1 MKRKF
6 LVLLC
11 AISVIFSGCSIV
23 EEYGRGTLE
32 NKEIKKSDEMSP
44 ILDDE
49 DDMAKV
55 DVDETNVDTGAEVE
69 DSSDVS
75 TKETAK
81 VEAETPKKDE
91 TATNESK
98 EDKNSEVQPKKETEE
113 KKSED
118 SKKET
123 EEKKSEDSKKDSKSK
138 VEDKKPEDKKTDKK
152 SDEKK
157 NENKDTNKAVD
168 NKSDKKDETV
178 DIVSSKNDDT
188 PAEPV
193 QNEEPVKKESGD
205 YSSLSNEKAGW
216 WFNPKKAG
224 GNGKSTIPENTEN
237 LLNKYN
243 GIWQAKTDEK
253 VMYLTFDEGYEYN
266 NNTAKILDTLK
277 VKGVK
282 AAFFVTGAYVKSN
295 LDLVNRMANEG
306 HLVCNHSVN
315 HLNQVEAI
323 KNPKKLE
330 DDIVGLQTLYKEKT
344 GNNLASFLRPPEGV
358 YSERTLKFINDMGY
372 RPVFWSFAYKD
383 WLRDN
388 QPDKKFAIEKITG
401 QFHPGSV
408 LLLHAVS
415 DTNAEILGEI
425 IDQAVNMGYRFGS
438 LYEL

>member
-49 DDMAKV
+49 DDMAEAV
-55 DVDETNVDTGAEVE
+55 VDETNVDTGAEVD

-81 VEAETPKKDE
+81 VETETPKKDE
-91 TATNESK
+91 TATIESK
-98 EDKNSEVQPKKETEE
+98 EDKKSEVQPKKETEE

-118 SKKET
+118 SKSDDKSEV
-123 EEKKSEDSKKDSKSK
+123 ENKKSEDKKA
-138 VEDKKPEDKKTDKK
+138 DKK
-152 SDEKK
+152 SDEKN
-157 NENKDTNKAVD
+157 NENKDTNKAAD
-168 NKSDKKDETV
+168 KNEDKKESV

-224 GNGKSTIPENTEN
+224 GNGKSTIPEKTAN

-253 VMYLTFDEGYEYN
+253 VLYLTFDEGYEYN

-277 VKGVK
+277 AKGVK

-330 DDIVGLQTLYKEKT
+330 DDIAGLQTLYKEKT

>member
-44 ILDDE
+44 ILADE
-49 DDMAKV
+49 DDMAEA
-55 DVDETNVDTGAEVE
+55 DVDETNEDTVVE
-69 DSSDVS
+69 TDKSSDVS

-81 VEAETPKKDE
+81 AEAETPKKGE
-91 TATNESK
+91 IPTNESK
-98 EDKNSEVQPKKETEE
+98 ENKNSEVQPKKETEE

-118 SKKET
+118 SKSDE
-123 EEKKSEDSKKDSKSK
+123 KSE
-138 VEDKKPEDKKTDKK
+138 VEDKKPEEKKVDKK
-152 SDEKK
+152 SDEK
-157 NENKDTNKAVD
+157 NTENKDTNKAAD
-168 NKSDKKDETV
+168 KNADKKESV

-224 GNGKSTIPENTEN
+224 GNGKSTIPEKTAN

-277 VKGVK
+277 AKGVK

-330 DDIVGLQTLYKEKT
+330 DDIAGLQTLYKEKT

-415 DTNAEILGEI
+415 NTNAEILGEI
-425 IDQAVNMGYRFGS
+425 IDKAVNMGYRFRS

>member
-11 AISVIFSGCSIV
+11 AVSVIFSGCSIV

-44 ILDDE
+44 ILEDE
-49 DDMAKV
+49 NDVADA
-55 DVDETNVDTGAEVE
+55 DVDETNVDTGAEVD

-81 VEAETPKKDE
+81 AEAETPKKDE
-91 TATNESK
+91 TTTNESK
-98 EDKNSEVQPKKETEE
+98 EDKKSEVKPKKETEE

-118 SKKET
+118 SKSDD
-123 EEKKSEDSKKDSKSK
+123 KSE
-138 VEDKKPEDKKTDKK
+138 VENKKPEDKKADKK
-152 SDEKK
+152 SDEKN
-157 NENKDTNKAVD
+157 NENKDTNKAA
-168 NKSDKKDETV
+168 DKNADTKESV

-193 QNEEPVKKESGD
+193 KNEEPVKKESGD

-224 GNGKSTIPENTEN
+224 GNGKSTIPEKTAN

-277 VKGVK
+277 AKGVK

-330 DDIVGLQTLYKEKT
+330 DDIAGLQTLYKDKT

>member
-49 DDMAKV
+49 DDMAKA

-69 DSSDVS
+69 DSSDVKS
-75 TKETAK
+75 KETAK
-81 VEAETPKKDE
+81 AEAETPKKDE

-98 EDKNSEVQPKKETEE
+98 EDKKSEVQPKKEIEE

-118 SKKET
+118 SKSDD
-123 EEKKSEDSKKDSKSK
+123 KSE
-138 VEDKKPEDKKTDKK
+138 VENKKPEDKKADKK
-152 SDEKK
+152 SDEKN

-168 NKSDKKDETV
+168 KNADKKESV

-193 QNEEPVKKESGD
+193 KNEEPVKKESGD

-224 GNGKSTIPENTEN
+224 GNGKSTITEKTAN

-277 VKGVK
+277 AKGVK

-295 LDLVNRMANEG
+295 LDLVNRTENEG

-330 DDIVGLQTLYKEKT
+330 DDIAGLQNLYKEKT

>member
-44 ILDDE
+44 ILEDE
-49 DDMAKV
+49 DDMAET
-55 DVDETNVDTGAEVE
+55 DVDETNEDTGAEVD
-69 DSSDVS
+69 DSSDVKS
-75 TKETAK
+75 KETAK
-81 VEAETPKKDE
+81 AEVETPKKDE

-98 EDKNSEVQPKKETEE
+98 EDKKSEVQPKKEIEE

-118 SKKET
+118 SKSDDKSEV
-123 EEKKSEDSKKDSKSK
+123 ENKKSEDKKA
-138 VEDKKPEDKKTDKK
+138 DKK
-152 SDEKK
+152 SDEKN
-157 NENKDTNKAVD
+157 NENKDTNKAAD
-168 NKSDKKDETV
+168 KNADKKESV

-193 QNEEPVKKESGD
+193 KNEEPVKKESGD

-224 GNGKSTIPENTEN
+224 GNGKSTIPEKTAN

-277 VKGVK
+277 AKGVK

-330 DDIVGLQTLYKEKT
+330 DDIAGLQTLYKEKT

>member
-44 ILDDE
+44 ILADE
-49 DDMAKV
+49 NDAQNL
-55 DVDETNVDTGAEVE
+55 DETNEDTVVE
-69 DSSDVS
+69 ADNSSDVS
-75 TKETAK
+75 TKETVK
-81 VEAETPKKDE
+81 VETETPKKDE

-98 EDKNSEVQPKKETEE
+98 EDKKSEVQPKKETEE

-118 SKKET
+118 SKSDDKSEVENKKP
-123 EEKKSEDSKKDSKSK
+123 EEKKA
-138 VEDKKPEDKKTDKK
+138 DKK

-157 NENKDTNKAVD
+157 NENKDTNKAAD
-168 NKSDKKDETV
+168 KNADKKESV

-188 PAEPV
+188 PAEPI

-224 GNGKSTIPENTEN
+224 GNGKSTIPEKTAN

-277 VKGVK
+277 AKGVK

-330 DDIVGLQTLYKEKT
+330 DDIAGLQTLYKEKT

>member
-11 AISVIFSGCSIV
+11 TISVIFSGCSIV

-32 NKEIKKSDEMSP
+32 NKEIKKADEMSP

-49 DDMAKV
+49 NDVTDGEANDESNV
-55 DVDETNVDTGAEVE
+55 DTNVDSNS
-69 DSSDVS
+69 DS
-75 TKETAK
+75 KETAK
-81 VEAETPKKDE
+81 ADVETPKKDE
-91 TATNESK
+91 TTTNESK
-98 EDKNSEVQPKKETEE
+98 EDKKSEVQT
-113 KKSED
+113 
-118 SKKET
+118 KKET
-123 EEKKSEDSKKDSKSK
+123 EEKKSEDSKKDEKSD
-138 VEDKKPEDKKTDKK
+138 VEDKKTDDKKTDKK

-157 NENKDTNKAVD
+157 NENKDTNKAAD
-168 NKSDKKDETV
+168 KNEDKKDETV
-178 DIVSSKNDDT
+178 DLVSSKKDDT

-193 QNEEPVKKESGD
+193 KNEEPVKKESGD
-205 YSSLSNEKAGW
+205 YASLSNEKAGW

-224 GNGKSTIPENTEN
+224 GNGKSTIPEKTSN

-253 VMYLTFDEGYEYN
+253 VLYLTFDEGYEYN
-266 NNTAKILDTLK
+266 NTAKILDTLK
-277 VKGVK
+277 AKGVK
-282 AAFFVTGAYVKSN
+282 AAFFVTGAYIKSN

-315 HLNQVEAI
+315 HLNQVDAI

-330 DDIVGLQTLYKEKT
+330 DDITGLQTLYKEKT
-344 GNNLASFLRPPEGV
+344 GNNLASFMRPPEGV

-415 DTNAEILGEI
+415 NTNAEILGEI
-425 IDQAVNMGYRFGS
+425 IDKAVNMGYRFGS

>member
-32 NKEIKKSDEMSP
+32 NKEIKKSDEMLP

-49 DDMAKV
+49 DDMAEA
-55 DVDETNVDTGAEVE
+55 DVDETNEDTGAEVD

-81 VEAETPKKDE
+81 VETETPKKDE
-91 TATNESK
+91 TTTNESK
-98 EDKNSEVQPKKETEE
+98 EDKKSEVQPKKETEE
-113 KKSED
+113 KKTED
-118 SKKET
+118 SKSDD
-123 EEKKSEDSKKDSKSK
+123 KSE
-138 VEDKKPEDKKTDKK
+138 VENKKPEDKKADKK
-152 SDEKK
+152 SDEKN
-157 NENKDTNKAVD
+157 NEKKDTNKAA
-168 NKSDKKDETV
+168 DKNADTKESV

-193 QNEEPVKKESGD
+193 KNEEPVKKESGD

-224 GNGKSTIPENTEN
+224 GNGKSTIPEKTAN

-277 VKGVK
+277 AKGVK

-330 DDIVGLQTLYKEKT
+330 DDIAGLQTLYKEKT

>member
-49 DDMAKV
+49 DDMAEV
-55 DVDETNVDTGAEVE
+55 DVDETNEDTGTEVD

-81 VEAETPKKDE
+81 AEVKTPKKEE
-91 TATNESK
+91 TGTNESK
-98 EDKNSEVQPKKETEE
+98 VDKKSEVQPKKETEE

-118 SKKET
+118 SKSDDKSEVENKKP
-123 EEKKSEDSKKDSKSK
+123 EEKKA
-138 VEDKKPEDKKTDKK
+138 DKK
-152 SDEKK
+152 SDEKN
-157 NENKDTNKAVD
+157 NENKDTNKAAD
-168 NKSDKKDETV
+168 KNADKKESI

-193 QNEEPVKKESGD
+193 KNEEPVKKESRD

-224 GNGKSTIPENTEN
+224 GNGKSTIPEKTAN

-277 VKGVK
+277 AKGVK

-330 DDIVGLQTLYKEKT
+330 DDIAGLQTLYKEKT

>member
-44 ILDDE
+44 ILEDE
-49 DDMAKV
+49 NDVADA
-55 DVDETNVDTGAEVE
+55 DVDETNVDTGAEVD

-81 VEAETPKKDE
+81 VETETPKKDE
-91 TATNESK
+91 TTTNESK
-98 EDKNSEVQPKKETEE
+98 EDKKSEFQPKKETEE

-118 SKKET
+118 SKSDD
-123 EEKKSEDSKKDSKSK
+123 KSEVK
-138 VEDKKPEDKKTDKK
+138 DKKPEDKKADKK
-152 SDEKK
+152 SDEKN
-157 NENKDTNKAVD
+157 NENKDTNKAA
-168 NKSDKKDETV
+168 DKNADTKESV

-224 GNGKSTIPENTEN
+224 GNGKSTIPEKTAN

-277 VKGVK
+277 AKGVK

-330 DDIVGLQTLYKEKT
+330 DDIAGLQTLYKEKT

>member
-44 ILDDE
+44 ILEDE
-49 DDMAKV
+49 DDAQN
-55 DVDETNVDTGAEVE
+55 VDETNEDTVVE
-69 DSSDVS
+69 ADNSSDVS

-81 VEAETPKKDE
+81 AEAETPKKDE
-91 TATNESK
+91 TTTKESK
-98 EDKNSEVQPKKETEE
+98 EDKKSEVQPKKETEE

-118 SKKET
+118 SKKDD
-123 EEKKSEDSKKDSKSK
+123 KSE
-138 VEDKKPEDKKTDKK
+138 VENKKPEDKKADKK

-157 NENKDTNKAVD
+157 NEDKDTNKAAD
-168 NKSDKKDETV
+168 KNADKKESV

-193 QNEEPVKKESGD
+193 KNEEPVKKESGD

-224 GNGKSTIPENTEN
+224 GNGKSTIPEKTAN

-277 VKGVK
+277 AKGVK

-330 DDIVGLQTLYKEKT
+330 DDIAGLQTLYKEKT

-415 DTNAEILGEI
+415 DTNSEILGEI

>member
-11 AISVIFSGCSIV
+11 TISVIFSGCSIV

-44 ILDDE
+44 ILEDE
-49 DDMAKV
+49 NDVADA
-55 DVDETNVDTGAEVE
+55 DVDETNVDTGAEVD
-69 DSSDVS
+69 DSSYVS

-81 VEAETPKKDE
+81 AEAETPKKDE

-98 EDKNSEVQPKKETEE
+98 EDKKSEVKPKKETEE

-118 SKKET
+118 SKSDD
-123 EEKKSEDSKKDSKSK
+123 KSE
-138 VEDKKPEDKKTDKK
+138 VENKKPEDKKADKK

-168 NKSDKKDETV
+168 KNADKKESV

-224 GNGKSTIPENTEN
+224 GNGKSTIPEKTAN

-277 VKGVK
+277 AKGVK

-330 DDIVGLQTLYKEKT
+330 DDIAGLQTLYKEKT

>member
-44 ILDDE
+44 ILADE
-49 DDMAKV
+49 DDMAKA
-55 DVDETNVDTGAEVE
+55 DVDETNEDTVVE
-69 DSSDVS
+69 TDKSSDVS

-81 VEAETPKKDE
+81 AEAETPKKGE

-98 EDKNSEVQPKKETEE
+98 EDKKSEVQPKKETEE

-118 SKKET
+118 SKSDD
-123 EEKKSEDSKKDSKSK
+123 KSE
-138 VEDKKPEDKKTDKK
+138 VEDKKPEEKKADKK
-152 SDEKK
+152 SDEK
-157 NENKDTNKAVD
+157 NTENKDTNKAAD
-168 NKSDKKDETV
+168 KNADKKESV

-224 GNGKSTIPENTEN
+224 GNGKSTIPEKTAN

-277 VKGVK
+277 AKGVK

-330 DDIVGLQTLYKEKT
+330 DDIAGLQNLYKEKT

-358 YSERTLKFINDMGY
+358 YSERTLKFINNMGY

-425 IDQAVNMGYRFGS
+425 IDRAVNMGYRFGS

>member
-44 ILDDE
+44 ILEDE
-49 DDMAKV
+49 NDMAEA
-55 DVDETNVDTGAEVE
+55 DVDETNEDTVVE
-69 DSSDVS
+69 ADNSSDVS

-81 VEAETPKKDE
+81 VEAETPKKEE

-98 EDKNSEVQPKKETEE
+98 EDKKSEVQLKKETEE

-118 SKKET
+118 SKSDD
-123 EEKKSEDSKKDSKSK
+123 KSEI
-138 VEDKKPEDKKTDKK
+138 ENKKPEDKKADKK

-157 NENKDTNKAVD
+157 NENKDTNKAA
-168 NKSDKKDETV
+168 DKNVYKKESI

-193 QNEEPVKKESGD
+193 KNEEPVKKESGN

-224 GNGKSTIPENTEN
+224 GNGKSTIPEKTAN

-277 VKGVK
+277 AKGVK

-330 DDIVGLQTLYKEKT
+330 DDIAGLQTLYKEKT

>member
-44 ILDDE
+44 ILEDE
-49 DDMAKV
+49 NDVADA
-55 DVDETNVDTGAEVE
+55 DVDETNVDTGAEVD

-81 VEAETPKKDE
+81 AEAETPKKDE

-98 EDKNSEVQPKKETEE
+98 EDKKSEVQPKKETEE

-118 SKKET
+118 SKSDDKSEV
-123 EEKKSEDSKKDSKSK
+123 ENKKSEDKKA
-138 VEDKKPEDKKTDKK
+138 DKK
-152 SDEKK
+152 SDEKN
-157 NENKDTNKAVD
+157 NENKDTNKAAD
-168 NKSDKKDETV
+168 KNADKKESV

-224 GNGKSTIPENTEN
+224 GNGKSTIPEKTAN

-277 VKGVK
+277 AKGVK

-330 DDIVGLQTLYKEKT
+330 DDIAGLQTLYKEKT

>member
-44 ILDDE
+44 ILADE
-49 DDMAKV
+49 DDMAEA
-55 DVDETNVDTGAEVE
+55 DVDETNVDTGAEVD

-81 VEAETPKKDE
+81 VETETPKKDE
-91 TATNESK
+91 TATIESK
-98 EDKNSEVQPKKETEE
+98 EDKKSEVQPKKETEE

-118 SKKET
+118 SKSDDKSEV
-123 EEKKSEDSKKDSKSK
+123 ENKKSEDKKA
-138 VEDKKPEDKKTDKK
+138 DKK
-152 SDEKK
+152 SDEKN
-157 NENKDTNKAVD
+157 NENKDTNKAA
-168 NKSDKKDETV
+168 DKNADTKESV

-193 QNEEPVKKESGD
+193 KNEEPVKKESGD

-224 GNGKSTIPENTEN
+224 GNGKSTIPEKTAN

-277 VKGVK
+277 AKGVK

-330 DDIVGLQTLYKEKT
+330 DDIAGLQTLYKEKT

>member
-49 DDMAKV
+49 DDMAKA

-69 DSSDVS
+69 DSSDVKS
-75 TKETAK
+75 KETAK
-81 VEAETPKKDE
+81 AEAETPKKDE
-91 TATNESK
+91 TAKNESK
-98 EDKNSEVQPKKETEE
+98 EDKKSEVQPKKENEE

-118 SKKET
+118 SKSDDKSEV
-123 EEKKSEDSKKDSKSK
+123 ENKKSEDKKA
-138 VEDKKPEDKKTDKK
+138 DKK
-152 SDEKK
+152 SDEKN
-157 NENKDTNKAVD
+157 NENKDTNKAA
-168 NKSDKKDETV
+168 DKNADTKESV

-224 GNGKSTIPENTEN
+224 GNGKSTIPEKTAN

-253 VMYLTFDEGYEYN
+253 VLYLTFDEGYEYN

-277 VKGVK
+277 AKGVK

-330 DDIVGLQTLYKEKT
+330 DDIAGLQNLYKEKT

>member
-44 ILDDE
+44 ILADE
-49 DDMAKV
+49 DDMAEA
-55 DVDETNVDTGAEVE
+55 DVDETNVDTGAEVD

-81 VEAETPKKDE
+81 AEAETPKKDE
-91 TATNESK
+91 TTTNESK
-98 EDKNSEVQPKKETEE
+98 EDKKSEVKPKKETEE

-118 SKKET
+118 SKSDD
-123 EEKKSEDSKKDSKSK
+123 KSE
-138 VEDKKPEDKKTDKK
+138 VEDKKPEDKKADKK

-168 NKSDKKDETV
+168 KNADTKESV

-193 QNEEPVKKESGD
+193 KNEEPVKKESGD

-224 GNGKSTIPENTEN
+224 GNGKSTIPEKTAN

-277 VKGVK
+277 AKGVK

-330 DDIVGLQTLYKEKT
+330 DDIAGLQNLYKEKT

-408 LLLHAVS
+408 ILLHAVS

>member
-49 DDMAKV
+49 DDMAKA
-55 DVDETNVDTGAEVE
+55 DVDETNEETVVE
-69 DSSDVS
+69 AANSSDVS

-81 VEAETPKKDE
+81 AEAETPKKDE

-98 EDKNSEVQPKKETEE
+98 EDKKSEVQPKKEIEE

-118 SKKET
+118 SKSDD
-123 EEKKSEDSKKDSKSK
+123 KSE
-138 VEDKKPEDKKTDKK
+138 VENKKPEDKKADKK
-152 SDEKK
+152 SDEKN

-168 NKSDKKDETV
+168 KNADKKESV

-224 GNGKSTIPENTEN
+224 GNGKSTIPEKTAN

-277 VKGVK
+277 AKGVK

-330 DDIVGLQTLYKEKT
+330 DDVAGLQTLYKEKT

-388 QPDKKFAIEKITG
+388 QPDKKFATQKITG

-425 IDQAVNMGYRFGS
+425 IDKAVNMGYRLGS

>member
-44 ILDDE
+44 ILADE
-49 DDMAKV
+49 DDMAEA
-55 DVDETNVDTGAEVE
+55 DVDETNVDTGAEVD

-81 VEAETPKKDE
+81 AEAETPKKDE

-98 EDKNSEVQPKKETEE
+98 EDKNSEVQTKKETEE

-123 EEKKSEDSKKDSKSK
+123 EEKKSEDSKSDDKSEVENK
-138 VEDKKPEDKKTDKK
+138 KSEDKIADKK
-152 SDEKK
+152 SDEKN

-168 NKSDKKDETV
+168 KNADKKESV

-224 GNGKSTIPENTEN
+224 GNGKSTIPEKTAN

-253 VMYLTFDEGYEYN
+253 VLYLTFDEGYEYN

-277 VKGVK
+277 AKGVK

-330 DDIVGLQTLYKEKT
+330 DDIAGLQNLYKEKT
-344 GNNLASFLRPPEGV
+344 GNNLASFFRPPEGV

>member
-32 NKEIKKSDEMSP
+32 NKEIKKSDDMSP
-44 ILDDE
+44 ILADE
-49 DDMAKV
+49 DDMAEA
-55 DVDETNVDTGAEVE
+55 DVDETNVDTGAEVD
-69 DSSDVS
+69 DSSDVKS
-75 TKETAK
+75 KETAK
-81 VEAETPKKDE
+81 AEAETPKKDE
-91 TATNESK
+91 TAKNESK
-98 EDKNSEVQPKKETEE
+98 EDKKSEVKPKKETEE

-118 SKKET
+118 SKSDDKSEV
-123 EEKKSEDSKKDSKSK
+123 ENKKSEDKKA
-138 VEDKKPEDKKTDKK
+138 DKK
-152 SDEKK
+152 SDEKN

-168 NKSDKKDETV
+168 KNADKKESV

-193 QNEEPVKKESGD
+193 KNEEPVKKESGD

-224 GNGKSTIPENTEN
+224 GNGKSTIPEKTAN

-277 VKGVK
+277 AKGVK
-282 AAFFVTGAYVKSN
+282 AAFFVTGAYIKSN

-323 KNPKKLE
+323 ENPKKLE
-330 DDIVGLQTLYKEKT
+330 DDIAGLQNLYKEKT

>member
-44 ILDDE
+44 ILADE
-49 DDMAKV
+49 DDMAEA
-55 DVDETNVDTGAEVE
+55 DVDETNEDTGAEVD

-81 VEAETPKKDE
+81 AEAETPKKDE
-91 TATNESK
+91 TTTNESK
-98 EDKNSEVQPKKETEE
+98 EDKKSEVQPKKETEE

-118 SKKET
+118 SKSDDKSEVENKKP
-123 EEKKSEDSKKDSKSK
+123 EEKKA
-138 VEDKKPEDKKTDKK
+138 DKK
-152 SDEKK
+152 SDEKN
-157 NENKDTNKAVD
+157 NENKDTNKAAD
-168 NKSDKKDETV
+168 KNTDKKESV

-224 GNGKSTIPENTEN
+224 GNGKSTIPEKTAN

-277 VKGVK
+277 AKGVK

-330 DDIVGLQTLYKEKT
+330 DDIAGLQNLYKEKT

-415 DTNAEILGEI
+415 DTNAEILGDI

>member
-49 DDMAKV
+49 DDMAKA
-55 DVDETNVDTGAEVE
+55 DVDETNVDTVVE
-69 DSSDVS
+69 ADKSSDVS

-81 VEAETPKKDE
+81 VEVETPKKEE
-91 TATNESK
+91 TTTNESK
-98 EDKNSEVQPKKETEE
+98 EDKKSEVKPKKETEE

-118 SKKET
+118 SKSDD
-123 EEKKSEDSKKDSKSK
+123 KSE
-138 VEDKKPEDKKTDKK
+138 VEDKKPEDKKADKK

-157 NENKDTNKAVD
+157 NENKDTNKAAD
-168 NKSDKKDETV
+168 KNADKKESV

-188 PAEPV
+188 PAEPI

-224 GNGKSTIPENTEN
+224 GNGKSTIPEKTAN

-277 VKGVK
+277 AKGVK

-330 DDIVGLQTLYKEKT
+330 DDIAGLQTLYKEKT

-425 IDQAVNMGYRFGS
+425 IDQVVNMGYRFGS

>member
-44 ILDDE
+44 ILADE
-49 DDMAKV
+49 DDMAEA
-55 DVDETNVDTGAEVE
+55 DVDETNVDTGAEVD

-81 VEAETPKKDE
+81 VETETPKKDE
-91 TATNESK
+91 TATIESK
-98 EDKNSEVQPKKETEE
+98 EDKKSEVQPKKETEE

-118 SKKET
+118 SKSDDKSEI
-123 EEKKSEDSKKDSKSK
+123 EDKKSEDKKA
-138 VEDKKPEDKKTDKK
+138 DKK

-157 NENKDTNKAVD
+157 NENKDTNKAA
-168 NKSDKKDETV
+168 DKNADTKESV

-193 QNEEPVKKESGD
+193 KNEEPVKKESGD

-224 GNGKSTIPENTEN
+224 GNGKSTIPEKTAN

-277 VKGVK
+277 AKGVK

-330 DDIVGLQTLYKEKT
+330 DDIAGLQTLYKEKT

>member
-32 NKEIKKSDEMSP
+32 NKEIKKSDDMSP
-44 ILDDE
+44 ILADE
-49 DDMAKV
+49 DDAQN
-55 DVDETNVDTGAEVE
+55 VDETNEDTVVE
-69 DSSDVS
+69 ADNSSDVS

-81 VEAETPKKDE
+81 AEAETPKKDE
-91 TATNESK
+91 TTTKESK
-98 EDKNSEVQPKKETEE
+98 EDKKSEVQPKKETEE

-118 SKKET
+118 SKSDDKSEV
-123 EEKKSEDSKKDSKSK
+123 ENKKSEDKKA
-138 VEDKKPEDKKTDKK
+138 DKK
-152 SDEKK
+152 SDEKN
-157 NENKDTNKAVD
+157 NETKDTNKATD
-168 NKSDKKDETV
+168 NKTEKKESV

-193 QNEEPVKKESGD
+193 KNEEPVKKESGD

-224 GNGKSTIPENTEN
+224 GNVKSTIPEKTAN

-277 VKGVK
+277 AKGVK

-330 DDIVGLQTLYKEKT
+330 DDIAGLQTLYKEKT

-401 QFHPGSV
+401 QIHPGSV

>member
-32 NKEIKKSDEMSP
+32 NKEIKKSDEISP
-44 ILDDE
+44 ILEDE
-49 DDMAKV
+49 NDVADA
-55 DVDETNVDTGAEVE
+55 DVDETNEDTVVE
-69 DSSDVS
+69 ADNSSDVS
-75 TKETAK
+75 EKETAK
-81 VEAETPKKDE
+81 AEAETPKKDE

-98 EDKNSEVQPKKETEE
+98 EDKKSEVQPKKETEK

-118 SKKET
+118 LKSDD
-123 EEKKSEDSKKDSKSK
+123 KSE
-138 VEDKKPEDKKTDKK
+138 VENKKPEDKKADKK
-152 SDEKK
+152 SDEK
-157 NENKDTNKAVD
+157 NTENKDTNKAAD
-168 NKSDKKDETV
+168 KNADKKESI

-193 QNEEPVKKESGD
+193 KNEEPVKKESGD

-224 GNGKSTIPENTEN
+224 GNGKSTIPEKTAN

-277 VKGVK
+277 AKGVK

-330 DDIVGLQTLYKEKT
+330 DDIAGLQTLYKEKT

>member
-44 ILDDE
+44 ILADE
-49 DDMAKV
+49 DDMAEA
-55 DVDETNVDTGAEVE
+55 DVDETNVDTVVE
-69 DSSDVS
+69 ADNSSDVS

-81 VEAETPKKDE
+81 AEAETLKKDE

-98 EDKNSEVQPKKETEE
+98 EDKKSEFQPKKETEE

-118 SKKET
+118 SKSDD
-123 EEKKSEDSKKDSKSK
+123 KSEVK
-138 VEDKKPEDKKTDKK
+138 DKKPEDKKADKK

-168 NKSDKKDETV
+168 KNADTKESV

-224 GNGKSTIPENTEN
+224 GNGKSTIPEKTAN

-277 VKGVK
+277 AKGVK

-330 DDIVGLQTLYKEKT
+330 DDIAGLQTLYKEKT

>member
-49 DDMAKV
+49 DDMAEA
-55 DVDETNVDTGAEVE
+55 DVDETNVDTGAEVD

-81 VEAETPKKDE
+81 AEAETPKKDE

-98 EDKNSEVQPKKETEE
+98 EDKKSEVQPKKETEE

-118 SKKET
+118 SKSDD
-123 EEKKSEDSKKDSKSK
+123 KSEI
-138 VEDKKPEDKKTDKK
+138 EDKKPEDKKADKK

-157 NENKDTNKAVD
+157 NENKDTNKAA
-168 NKSDKKDETV
+168 DKNADKTESV

-193 QNEEPVKKESGD
+193 KNEEPVKKESGD

-224 GNGKSTIPENTEN
+224 GNGKSTIPEKTAN

-277 VKGVK
+277 AKGVK
-282 AAFFVTGAYVKSN
+282 AAFFVTGAYIKSN

-315 HLNQVEAI
+315 HLNQVDAI

-330 DDIVGLQTLYKEKT
+330 DDIAGLQTLYKEKT

>member
-44 ILDDE
+44 ILADE
-49 DDMAKV
+49 DDMAEA
-55 DVDETNVDTGAEVE
+55 DVDETNGDTVVE
-69 DSSDVS
+69 ADNSSDVS

-81 VEAETPKKDE
+81 AEAETPKKDE

-98 EDKNSEVQPKKETEE
+98 EDKKSEVKPKKENEE

-118 SKKET
+118 SKSDD
-123 EEKKSEDSKKDSKSK
+123 KSE
-138 VEDKKPEDKKTDKK
+138 VENKKPEDKKADKK

-168 NKSDKKDETV
+168 KNADTKESV

-224 GNGKSTIPENTEN
+224 GNGKSTIPEKTAN

-277 VKGVK
+277 AKGVK

-330 DDIVGLQTLYKEKT
+330 DDIAGLQTLYKEKT

>member
-11 AISVIFSGCSIV
+11 TISVIFSGCSIV

-32 NKEIKKSDEMSP
+32 NKEIKKADEMSP

-49 DDMAKV
+49 NDVTDGEANDESNV
-55 DVDETNVDTGAEVE
+55 DTNVDSNA
-69 DSSDVS
+69 DSNSDS
-75 TKETAK
+75 KETVK
-81 VEAETPKKDE
+81 TDTKKDKS
-91 TATNESK
+91 TTTDESK
-98 EDKNSEVQPKKETEE
+98 ENKNSEVQT
-113 KKSED
+113 
-118 SKKET
+118 KKET
-123 EEKKSEDSKKDSKSK
+123 EEKKSEDSKKDEKSD
-138 VEDKKPEDKKTDKK
+138 VEDKKTDDKTTDKK
-152 SDEKK
+152 ADEKK

-168 NKSDKKDETV
+168 KNEDKKDETV
-178 DIVSSKNDDT
+178 DLVSSKKDDT

-193 QNEEPVKKESGD
+193 KNEEPVKKESGD
-205 YSSLSNEKAGW
+205 YASLSNEKAGW

-224 GNGKSTIPENTEN
+224 GNGKSTIPEKTAN

-253 VMYLTFDEGYEYN
+253 VLYLTFDEGYEYN

-277 VKGVK
+277 AKGVK

-315 HLNQVEAI
+315 HLNQVDAI

-330 DDIVGLQTLYKEKT
+330 NDIAGLQTLYKEKT
-344 GNNLASFLRPPEGV
+344 GNNLASFMRPPEGV

-415 DTNAEILGEI
+415 NTNAEILGEI
-425 IDQAVNMGYRFGS
+425 IDKAVNMGYRFGS

>member
-44 ILDDE
+44 ILADE
-49 DDMAKV
+49 DDMAEA

-69 DSSDVS
+69 DSSDVKS
-75 TKETAK
+75 KETAK
-81 VEAETPKKDE
+81 AEAETPKKDE

-98 EDKNSEVQPKKETEE
+98 EDKKSEVQPKKETEE

-118 SKKET
+118 SKSDDKSEVENKKP
-123 EEKKSEDSKKDSKSK
+123 EEKKA
-138 VEDKKPEDKKTDKK
+138 DKK

-168 NKSDKKDETV
+168 KNADTKESV

-193 QNEEPVKKESGD
+193 KNEEPVKKESGD

-224 GNGKSTIPENTEN
+224 GNGKSTIPEKTAN

-277 VKGVK
+277 AKGVK

-330 DDIVGLQTLYKEKT
+330 DDIAGLQTLYKEKT

-415 DTNAEILGEI
+415 DTNAEILGDI

>member
-49 DDMAKV
+49 DDMAEA

-69 DSSDVS
+69 DSSDVKS
-75 TKETAK
+75 KETAK
-81 VEAETPKKDE
+81 AEAETPKKDE

-118 SKKET
+118 SKSDDKSEV
-123 EEKKSEDSKKDSKSK
+123 ENKKSEDKKA
-138 VEDKKPEDKKTDKK
+138 DKK
-152 SDEKK
+152 SDEKN
-157 NENKDTNKAVD
+157 NENKDTNKAA
-168 NKSDKKDETV
+168 DKNADTKESV

-193 QNEEPVKKESGD
+193 KNEEPVKKESGD

-224 GNGKSTIPENTEN
+224 GNGKSTIPEKTAN

-277 VKGVK
+277 AKGVK

-315 HLNQVEAI
+315 HLNQVDAI

-330 DDIVGLQTLYKEKT
+330 DDIAGLQTLYKEKT

-415 DTNAEILGEI
+415 DTNAEILGDI

>member
-44 ILDDE
+44 ILEDE
-49 DDMAKV
+49 DDMAKA
-55 DVDETNVDTGAEVE
+55 DVDETNVDTVFEA
-69 DSSDVS
+69 DNSSDVS

-81 VEAETPKKDE
+81 AEAETPKKDE
-91 TATNESK
+91 TPTNESK
-98 EDKNSEVQPKKETEE
+98 ENKNSEVKPKKETEE

-118 SKKET
+118 SKSD
-123 EEKKSEDSKKDSKSK
+123 EKSD
-138 VEDKKPEDKKTDKK
+138 VENKKPEDKKADKK

-157 NENKDTNKAVD
+157 NENKDTNKAA
-168 NKSDKKDETV
+168 DKKTEKKDAV

-193 QNEEPVKKESGD
+193 KNEEPVKKESGD

-224 GNGKSTIPENTEN
+224 GNGKSTIPEKTAN

-277 VKGVK
+277 AKGVK

-330 DDIVGLQTLYKEKT
+330 DDIAGLQTLYKEKT

>member
-44 ILDDE
+44 ILADE
-49 DDMAKV
+49 DDMAEA

-69 DSSDVS
+69 DSSDVKS
-75 TKETAK
+75 KETAK
-81 VEAETPKKDE
+81 AEAETPKKDE
-91 TATNESK
+91 TTTNESK
-98 EDKNSEVQPKKETEE
+98 EDKKSEFQPKKETEE

-118 SKKET
+118 SKSDD
-123 EEKKSEDSKKDSKSK
+123 KSEVK
-138 VEDKKPEDKKTDKK
+138 DKKPEDKKADKK
-152 SDEKK
+152 SDEKN
-157 NENKDTNKAVD
+157 NENKDTNKAAD
-168 NKSDKKDETV
+168 KNADKKESV

-193 QNEEPVKKESGD
+193 KNEEPVKKESGD

-224 GNGKSTIPENTEN
+224 GNGKSTIPEKTAN

-277 VKGVK
+277 AKGVK
-282 AAFFVTGAYVKSN
+282 AAFFVTGAYIKSN

-323 KNPKKLE
+323 KNLKKLE
-330 DDIVGLQTLYKEKT
+330 DDIAGLQTLYKEKT

>member
-44 ILDDE
+44 ILEDE
-49 DDMAKV
+49 DDMAKA
-55 DVDETNVDTGAEVE
+55 DVDETNVDTVFEA
-69 DSSDVS
+69 DNSSDVS

-81 VEAETPKKDE
+81 SEAETPKKEE

-98 EDKNSEVQPKKETEE
+98 ENKNSEVQPKKETEE

-118 SKKET
+118 SKKDD
-123 EEKKSEDSKKDSKSK
+123 KSE
-138 VEDKKPEDKKTDKK
+138 VENKKPEEEKADKK

-157 NENKDTNKAVD
+157 NENKDTNKAA
-168 NKSDKKDETV
+168 DKNADTKESI

-224 GNGKSTIPENTEN
+224 GNGKSTIPEKTAN

-277 VKGVK
+277 AKGVK

-330 DDIVGLQTLYKEKT
+330 DDIAGLQTLYKEKT

>member
-44 ILDDE
+44 ILADE
-49 DDMAKV
+49 DDMAEA
-55 DVDETNVDTGAEVE
+55 DVDETNVDTGAEVD

-81 VEAETPKKDE
+81 AEAETPKKDE
-91 TATNESK
+91 TTTNESK
-98 EDKNSEVQPKKETEE
+98 EDKKSEVKPKKETEE

-118 SKKET
+118 SKSDD
-123 EEKKSEDSKKDSKSK
+123 KSE
-138 VEDKKPEDKKTDKK
+138 VEDKKPEDKKADKK
-152 SDEKK
+152 SDEKN
-157 NENKDTNKAVD
+157 NENKDTNKAAD
-168 NKSDKKDETV
+168 KNADKKESV

-193 QNEEPVKKESGD
+193 KNEEPVKKESGD

-224 GNGKSTIPENTEN
+224 GNGKSTIPEKTAN

-277 VKGVK
+277 AKGVK

-330 DDIVGLQTLYKEKT
+330 DDIAGLQNLYKEKT

>member
-44 ILDDE
+44 ILADE
-49 DDMAKV
+49 DDMVEA
-55 DVDETNVDTGAEVE
+55 DVDETNVDTGAEVD

-81 VEAETPKKDE
+81 AEAETPKKDE
-91 TATNESK
+91 TTTNESK
-98 EDKNSEVQPKKETEE
+98 EDKKSEVKPKKETEE

-118 SKKET
+118 SKSDD
-123 EEKKSEDSKKDSKSK
+123 KSE
-138 VEDKKPEDKKTDKK
+138 VEDKKPEDKKADKK
-152 SDEKK
+152 SDEKN
-157 NENKDTNKAVD
+157 NENKDTNKAAD
-168 NKSDKKDETV
+168 KNEDKKESV

-193 QNEEPVKKESGD
+193 KNEEPVKKESGD

-224 GNGKSTIPENTEN
+224 GNGKSTIPEKTAN

-277 VKGVK
+277 AKGVK

-330 DDIVGLQTLYKEKT
+330 DDIAGLQNLYKEKT

>member
-44 ILDDE
+44 ILEDE
-49 DDMAKV
+49 DDMAEA
-55 DVDETNVDTGAEVE
+55 DVDETNEDTVVE
-69 DSSDVS
+69 TDNSSDVS

-81 VEAETPKKDE
+81 AEVETPKKDE
-91 TATNESK
+91 IPTNESK
-98 EDKNSEVQPKKETEE
+98 ENKNSEVQPKKETEE
-113 KKSED
+113 KKTED
-118 SKKET
+118 SKSDD
-123 EEKKSEDSKKDSKSK
+123 KSE
-138 VEDKKPEDKKTDKK
+138 VENKKPEDKKADKK

-157 NENKDTNKAVD
+157 NENKDTNKAAD
-168 NKSDKKDETV
+168 KNADKKESV

-193 QNEEPVKKESGD
+193 KNEEPVKKESGD

-224 GNGKSTIPENTEN
+224 GNGKSTIPEKTAN

-277 VKGVK
+277 AKGVK

-330 DDIVGLQTLYKEKT
+330 DDIAGLQTLYKEKT

-358 YSERTLKFINDMGY
+358 YSERTLKFINDRGY

>member
-49 DDMAKV
+49 DDAQN
-55 DVDETNVDTGAEVE
+55 VDETNEDTVVE
-69 DSSDVS
+69 ADNSSDVS

-81 VEAETPKKDE
+81 AEAETPKKDE
-91 TATNESK
+91 TTTKESK
-98 EDKNSEVQPKKETEE
+98 EDKKSEVQPKKETEE

-123 EEKKSEDSKKDSKSK
+123 EEKKSEDSKKDDKSE
-138 VEDKKPEDKKTDKK
+138 VENKKSEDKKTDKK
-152 SDEKK
+152 SDEKN
-157 NENKDTNKAVD
+157 NENKDTNKAA
-168 NKSDKKDETV
+168 DKNADTKESV

-224 GNGKSTIPENTEN
+224 GNGKSTIPEKTAN

-277 VKGVK
+277 AKGVK

-323 KNPKKLE
+323 KNLKKLE
-330 DDIVGLQTLYKEKT
+330 DDIAGLQTLYKEKT

-425 IDQAVNMGYRFGS
+425 IDKAVNMGYRFGS

>member
-11 AISVIFSGCSIV
+11 ALSVIFSGCSIV

-49 DDMAKV
+49 DDMAEA
-55 DVDETNVDTGAEVE
+55 DMDETNVDTGAEVD

-81 VEAETPKKDE
+81 VETETPKKDE

-98 EDKNSEVQPKKETEE
+98 EDKKSEVQPKKETEE

-118 SKKET
+118 SKSDDKPEV
-123 EEKKSEDSKKDSKSK
+123 ENKKSEDKKA
-138 VEDKKPEDKKTDKK
+138 DKK
-152 SDEKK
+152 SDEKN
-157 NENKDTNKAVD
+157 NENKDTNKAA
-168 NKSDKKDETV
+168 DKNADTKESV

-224 GNGKSTIPENTEN
+224 GNGKSTIPEKTAN

-277 VKGVK
+277 AKGVK

-330 DDIVGLQTLYKEKT
+330 DDIAGLQTLYKEKT

-425 IDQAVNMGYRFGS
+425 IDKAVNMGYRFGS